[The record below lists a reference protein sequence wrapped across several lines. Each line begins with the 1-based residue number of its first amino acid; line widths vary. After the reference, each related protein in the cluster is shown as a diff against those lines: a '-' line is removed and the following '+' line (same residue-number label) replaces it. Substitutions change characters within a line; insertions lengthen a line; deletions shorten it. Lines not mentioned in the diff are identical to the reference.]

1 MLKSP
6 YPKAAGPAT
15 HAIRSALGA
24 DADLAPT
31 GARPA
36 EMTEAMRDAIER
48 CRRGGWKDGLPAL
61 ARIAEQEARPGAL
74 PALVYSY
81 LGYGIAL
88 RQQRL
93 GEGLKLCQHAVK
105 LEFYQAENYLN
116 LARTHLLA
124 DHRRAAVRA
133 VADGL
138 KIERDNRQ
146 LLELHHELGVRKRP
160 VLPFLSRSNPFNLLL
175 GRIRHLLRPRRSPPQ
190 P

>member
-1 MLKSP
+1 
-6 YPKAAGPAT
+6 
-15 HAIRSALGA
+15 
-24 DADLAPT
+24 
-31 GARPA
+31 
-36 EMTEAMRDAIER
+36 MTDAMRDAIDR

-61 ARIAEQEARPGAL
+61 ARIAEQEVRPGTL

-116 LARTHLLA
+116 LGRTHLLA
-124 DHRRAAVRA
+124 GQRRAAVRA

-138 KIERDNRQ
+138 KIEPDNAQ
-146 LLELHHELGVRKRP
+146 LLELQHDLGVRKRP
-160 VLPFLSRSNPFNLLL
+160 VLPFLSRSNLFNLLL
-175 GRIRHLLRPRRSPPQ
+175 GRVRHLLKPRRPPAA
-190 P
+190 